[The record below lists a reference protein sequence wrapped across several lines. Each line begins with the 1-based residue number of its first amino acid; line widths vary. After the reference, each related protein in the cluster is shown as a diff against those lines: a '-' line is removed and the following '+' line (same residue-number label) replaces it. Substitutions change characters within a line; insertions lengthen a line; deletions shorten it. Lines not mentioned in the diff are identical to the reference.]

1 MVAQTACFISRK
13 VKRWSLAASPSL
25 VEVLLELQWQSSY
38 RCLTLIPHGTE
49 IKHRSLKAECHFNVI
64 DIFEQRSSL
73 GGIWN
78 YSPESAGGET
88 RVPQTNPFLPLE
100 KPITKSRKTHEA
112 RLEFQTP
119 MYENLET
126 NIPHNLMQYSDQPF
140 LAENQ
145 LFPSRESTL
154 QYLQSYGQ
162 DIQDIVKL
170 GTQVTE
176 VRRSYEDSKASWQL
190 HYQSLTLE
198 TVHKDTYD
206 AVVVASGHYT
216 VPYLPE
222 IDGIRRW
229 NSTYME
235 SIYHSKFYQKPQ
247 DFDGMKVLVVGNS
260 ASGQDI
266 SAQLTSCCRLPV
278 MVSVR
283 SKPPPDRSSPSKVFV
298 PEIVEFVSPL
308 CARRAVRF
316 SDGQVEMDIDAI
328 IFCTGYFYS
337 YPFLS
342 SILPPLID
350 TGERVQ
356 NLYQHIFSINNPSL
370 AFVGL
375 PKPIVPFRTV
385 EGQAAVISR
394 VWSGRLDLPSEH
406 VMHAWEESL
415 IKEQGSGRNFHD
427 LSYPK
432 DLNYYDELIVWVQ
445 SARGGQEVG
454 NMPPKWS
461 KRDRW
466 VRERMVRIKEA
477 FVRAGEARH
486 EIRTLEELG
495 FRYEG

>member
-1 MVAQTACFISRK
+1 
-13 VKRWSLAASPSL
+13 
-25 VEVLLELQWQSSY
+25 
-38 RCLTLIPHGTE
+38 
-49 IKHRSLKAECHFNVI
+49 
-64 DIFEQRSSL
+64 
-73 GGIWN
+73 
-78 YSPESAGGET
+78 
-88 RVPQTNPFLPLE
+88 
-100 KPITKSRKTHEA
+100 
-112 RLEFQTP
+112 
-119 MYENLET
+119 
-126 NIPHNLMQYSDQPF
+126 MQYSDQPF
-140 LAENQ
+140 LAEDQ

-162 DIQDIVKL
+162 GVQDLVKL
-170 GTQVTE
+170 GKQVTE
-176 VRRSYEDSKASWQL
+176 VRRGNEDGKPSWHVQ
-190 HYQSLTLE
+190 YQSLAQE
-198 TVHKDTYD
+198 TIHKDTYD

-222 IDGIRRW
+222 IDGISQW
-229 NSTYME
+229 NSTYTE
-235 SIYHSKFYQKPQ
+235 SIYHSKFYRRPQ

-266 SAQLTSCCRLPV
+266 STQITSCCKLPV

-283 SKPPPDRSSPSKVFV
+283 SKSSPERSSSSKVFV
-298 PEIVEFVSPL
+298 PEISEFVSPL

-356 NLYQHIFSINNPSL
+356 NLYQHIFSIHHPSL

-394 VWSGRLDLPSEH
+394 VWSGRLDLPSKH

-415 IKEQGSGRNFHD
+415 ITAQGPGMKFHD
-427 LSYPK
+427 LSHPK
-432 DLNYYDELIVWVQ
+432 DFDYYDELIEWVQ
-445 SARGGQEVG
+445 SARGEQEIG
-454 NMPPKWS
+454 NTPPKWC

-466 VRERMVRIKEA
+466 ARERMVLIKEA
-477 FVRAGEARH
+477 FVRAGTARH
-486 EIRTLEELG
+486 EIHTLEELG
-495 FRYEG
+495 FFYKE

>member
-1 MVAQTACFISRK
+1 M
-13 VKRWSLAASPSL
+13 
-25 VEVLLELQWQSSY
+25 
-38 RCLTLIPHGTE
+38 
-49 IKHRSLKAECHFNVI
+49 I
-64 DIFEQRSSL
+64 DVFEQRPSL
-73 GGIWN
+73 GGLWN
-78 YSPESAGGET
+78 YSQESAGGET

-100 KPITKSRKTHEA
+100 EPIKRLNNAHEA

-126 NIPHNLMQYSDQPF
+126 NIPHDLMQYFDQPF
-140 LAENQ
+140 SAENQ

-154 QYLQSYGQ
+154 QYLQSHGQ
-162 DIQDIVKL
+162 DIQDLVKF
-170 GTQVTE
+170 GTQVFE
-176 VRRSYEDSKASWQL
+176 VRHVNEDDKASWQV

-198 TVHKDTYD
+198 TIHKDTYD

-222 IDGIRRW
+222 IDGIGQW
-229 NSTYME
+229 NSAYMG
-235 SIYHSKFYQKPQ
+235 SIYHSKFYRKPQ

-266 SAQLTSCCRLPV
+266 SAHLTSYCRLPV

-283 SKPPPDRSSPSKVFV
+283 SKPPPERSSPSKVFV
-298 PEIVEFVSPL
+298 PGIAEFVSPL
-308 CARRAVRF
+308 YARRAVRF

-356 NLYQHIFSINNPSL
+356 NLYQHIFSIHHPSL

-394 VWSGRLDLPSEH
+394 VWSGRLDLPSED
-406 VMHAWEESL
+406 VMHTWEESL
-415 IKEQGSGRNFHD
+415 ITEQGPGRKFHD
-427 LSYPK
+427 LSQPK
-432 DLNYYDELIVWVQ
+432 DFDYYDNLIEWAL
-445 SARGGQEVG
+445 SARGEQDMA
-454 NMPPKWS
+454 NMPAKWS

-466 VRERMVRIKEA
+466 LRERMVRIKEA
-477 FVRAGEARH
+477 FVHAGEARH
-486 EIRTLEELG
+486 EIRKPEELG
-495 FRYEG
+495 FFYER

>member
-1 MVAQTACFISRK
+1 M
-13 VKRWSLAASPSL
+13 
-25 VEVLLELQWQSSY
+25 
-38 RCLTLIPHGTE
+38 
-49 IKHRSLKAECHFNVI
+49 I

-73 GGIWN
+73 GGLWN

-100 KPITKSRKTHEA
+100 KPSIHKKSSNAHET

-140 LAENQ
+140 LAEDQ

-154 QYLQSYGQ
+154 QYLQSHGQ
-162 DIQDIVKL
+162 DARDLVKY

-176 VRRSYEDSKASWQL
+176 VCHANEDGKPSWQV
-190 HYQSLTLE
+190 HYQSLTLG
-198 TVHKDTYD
+198 TIHKDTYD

-222 IDGIRRW
+222 IDGIGQW
-229 NSTYME
+229 NYTYKG
-235 SIYHSKFYQKPQ
+235 SIYHSKFYRKSQ

-266 SAQLTSCCRLPV
+266 SAHLTSCCKLPV

-283 SKPPPDRSSPSKVFV
+283 SKPPPERSSPSKVFV
-298 PEIVEFVSPL
+298 PEIAEFVSPL

-356 NLYQHIFSINNPSL
+356 NLYQHIFSIHHPSL
-370 AFVGL
+370 AFVGI

-385 EGQAAVISR
+385 EGQAAVISS
-394 VWSGRLDLPSEH
+394 VWSGRLDLPSEN

-415 IKEQGSGRNFHD
+415 ITEQGPGRKFHD
-427 LSYPK
+427 LSHPK
-432 DLNYYDELIVWVQ
+432 DFNYYDELIEWVQ
-445 SARGGQEVG
+445 SARGEQEIG
-454 NMPPKWS
+454 NTPPKWS
-461 KRDRW
+461 KKDRW
-466 VRERMVRIKEA
+466 VRERMAQIKEA
-477 FVRAGEARH
+477 FVRAGKARH

-495 FRYEG
+495 FFYEG